1 MIFLQCV
8 GSVCRSRKRASYLQ
22 GGSEMIIRKKN
33 NRKTKSSGHWAL
45 FSLLFFEHVANIIW
59 EEEEED
65 AALWGLEKK
74 DVQWQLSVTGSQ
86 VVLTEAQL
94 LKLCR
99 PQKTCPAIEITSRSC
114 HWEQILITAHLL
126 LKESHPSGCFIE
138 LWPWALVLSH
148 LFW

>member
-22 GGSEMIIRKKN
+22 GGSEMIMRKKN
-33 NRKTKSSGHWAL
+33 NRKTKSSGHQAL
-45 FSLLFFEHVANIIW
+45 SLSWFFFEYVANIIW
-59 EEEEED
+59 EE
-65 AALWGLEKK
+65 GGGSSVRPGKK

-94 LKLCR
+94 LKLCL
-99 PQKTCPAIEITSRSC
+99 PKKPACCRNENIKLSWHRE
-114 HWEQILITAHLL
+114 HILIIEHSL

-148 LFW
+148 LLW